1 MEILF
6 SVTSLSNGTNSI
18 DKLSGFE
25 LPDGPLLLLDRLNLK
40 HNIISN
46 INAQYARQNQGSND
60 TSTSSRRCTCNLGV
74 CKCCTGL
81 LLDLFNQKACMKVTY
96 HPGDFAFDVAMSFN
110 DRVLYENSVSG
121 TWMILCIKFGS
132 ANKRYTHENLTR
144 TWSYHISLASL
155 TSLSFLILFT
165 FGENFCSPI

>member
-121 TWMILCIKFGS
+121 MWVILVLKSPRMFTKTFLKDCFFFCRKKSKTHMHKSAANAKF
-132 ANKRYTHENLTR
+132 K
-144 TWSYHISLASL
+144 SLRA
-155 TSLSFLILFT
+155 IL
-165 FGENFCSPI
+165 